1 MTHWF
6 ADLIPQRQLIAIGP
20 LQVYWYGV
28 LVVSAI
34 VVVYF
39 LIRRLY
45 LRDHESDGDIGDLI
59 FQVVIFGLIGARL
72 WHVFVFQW
80 AYYSAHIAEILQI
93 WRGGIAIQ
101 GALIA
106 GALTTYFFAKRR
118 KISVWRLLDY
128 LAVPLPL
135 GQAIGR
141 WGNFF
146 NQELYG
152 RPTDAP
158 WGIFIEPENRLS
170 GFEGVDFYHPA
181 FLYESLLNLILFS
194 FLWRLA
200 RKQRA
205 EGFFVSIY
213 LIGYGAIRLVVD
225 FIRID
230 PMPGFAGLRLS
241 QWISIVF
248 ILAGAAF
255 LIQKTAHQWRDRPR

>member
-6 ADLIPQRQLIAIGP
+6 ADLVPQRHLIAIDFF
-20 LQVYWYGV
+20 QVHWYGV
-28 LVVSAI
+28 LVVGAI
-34 VVVYF
+34 VVVYM

-45 LRDHESDGDIGDLI
+45 LRDHENDRDIVDLI
-59 FQVVIFGLIGARL
+59 FQVVVFGLIGARF

-80 AYYSAHIAEILQI
+80 GYYSLHLAEILML

-101 GALIA
+101 GALLA
-106 GALTTYFFAKRR
+106 GVLTTYFFAKRR
-118 KISVWRLLDY
+118 KLSVWKLLDY

-152 RPTDAP
+152 KPTDAP

-170 GFEGVDFYHPA
+170 GFENVDFYHPA
-181 FLYESLLNLILFS
+181 FFYESLLS
-194 FLWRLA
+194 FIFFYLLWRLA
-200 RKQRA
+200 RKRRA
-205 EGFFVSIY
+205 DGFLVSIY
-213 LIGYGAIRLVVD
+213 LVGYGVIRFVVD

-230 PMPGFAGLRLS
+230 PMPAFSGLRLS
-241 QWISIVF
+241 QWISMVF
-248 ILAGAAF
+248 IFAGAAF
-255 LIQKTAHQWRDRPR
+255 LIQKTAHQPRGRPR